1 MQSDISLSHVLRTY
15 PVLRRFVRMDS
26 IRMGSLGDI
35 LLKKLWPTTVV
46 GGVVGD
52 LDEDESYDEL

>member
-1 MQSDISLSHVLRTY
+1 
-15 PVLRRFVRMDS
+15 
-26 IRMGSLGDI
+26 MGSLGDI
-35 LLKKLWPTTVV
+35 LLNKLWPMTVV